1 MKYLD
6 FLDETGI
13 LTIPLIECELPEET
27 TENDAVER
35 FVAFMD
41 DLFDNIFWKSYYEN
55 IKKNN

>member
-6 FLDETGI
+6 FLDDSEP
-13 LTIPLIECELPEET
+13 LTIALIEHELPEET
-27 TENDAVER
+27 KPIAAVEK
-35 FVAFMD
+35 FLEFID

>member
-6 FLDETGI
+6 FLDETGT
-13 LTIPLIECELPEET
+13 LTIPLIEHELPEEQAPT
-27 TENDAVER
+27 DIVER
-35 FVAFMD
+35 FVEFMD

>member
-6 FLDETGI
+6 FLDESG
-13 LTIPLIECELPEET
+13 LTLIERELPEET
-27 TENDAVER
+27 NPIVAVEK
-35 FVAFMD
+35 FVEFMD